1 MTDYPMFE
9 DFQLSTDTLHAIRH
23 KGFEQPTPIQAL
35 TIPLMLRDEKNII
48 ARAQTGTGKTA
59 AFGLPLL
66 ELIDPKNKTVRAII
80 LVPTRELAIQVAG
93 EIDSL
98 KGKKKITVT
107 PIYGGQAI
115 EGQFQRLKKGV
126 HIIVGTPG
134 RVIDH
139 LKRKTLRLEE
149 IDHLILDE
157 ADEMLNM
164 GFIEDIEKIMQFTNP
179 QKRILLFSA
188 TMPQRIKELAHK
200 YMDDYEFLT
209 VQEEQMT
216 TELTRQIFY
225 EVKFSDRFSALCRII
240 DVSEVFYGLV
250 FCRTKK
256 DVDNLTKKLAQKGYR
271 AEGLHGDIS
280 QAQRERTL
288 DNFKKKRIN
297 ILVAT
302 DVAARGIDVMNLTH
316 VVNYSLPQ
324 DAESY
329 VHRIGRT
336 GRAGKEGTA
345 VTFVSGSEHARLMN
359 FRRVIN
365 TEIQRAKLPKT
376 KEIIQAKKH
385 AVEEKLQALLSLE
398 PEAKYLQWAL
408 ELLEDNEPVQVVS
421 ALLKQ
426 GFHDALTVPKYDEIH
441 EGRPAEERSGKRGKK
456 VRLFVA
462 LGRKDQINPKKLVA
476 LIRSKSAI
484 KSKMISDIKV
494 MDNFSFLTVPHDKAD
509 KIVGHFKS
517 KGQKPLVTLAK
528 K

>member
-1 MTDYPMFE
+1 V
-9 DFQLSTDTLHAIRH
+9 
-23 KGFEQPTPIQAL
+23 QAS
-35 TIPLMLRDEKNII
+35 
-48 ARAQTGTGKTA
+48 
-59 AFGLPLL
+59 
-66 ELIDPKNKTVRAII
+66 V
-80 LVPTRELAIQVAG
+80 LAEA
-93 EIDSL
+93 
-98 KGKKKITVT
+98 
-107 PIYGGQAI
+107 
-115 EGQFQRLKKGV
+115 
-126 HIIVGTPG
+126 VGTAWPA
-134 RVIDH
+134 I
-139 LKRKTLRLEE
+139 
-149 IDHLILDE
+149 
-157 ADEMLNM
+157 
-164 GFIEDIEKIMQFTNP
+164 
-179 QKRILLFSA
+179 
-188 TMPQRIKELAHK
+188 
-200 YMDDYEFLT
+200 
-209 VQEEQMT
+209 
-216 TELTRQIFY
+216 
-225 EVKFSDRFSALCRII
+225 
-240 DVSEVFYGLV
+240 V
-250 FCRTKK
+250 FCRTRHGS
-256 DVDNLTKKLAQKGYR
+256 DRLARQLDKAGIRTAAIHGGRSQSQRTR
-271 AEGLHGDIS
+271 ALSD
-280 QAQRERTL
+280 
-288 DNFKKKRIN
+288 FIN
-297 ILVAT
+297 GKVHALVAT

-484 KSKMISDIKV
+484 KSQMISDIKV